1 MFYGNHNEIKAL
13 GVTNILQHTS
23 NMIELHDD
31 VESKDGSRHF
41 KEFTYTTRVQH
52 PEI

>member
-13 GVTNILQHTS
+13 GVTNILHTS
-23 NMIELHDD
+23 HMIALHDG

-41 KEFTYTTRVQH
+41 MEFNYITRGWH